1 MHFLLKVSFYF
12 LLLKSLFSTEFI
24 MTSSGIENFP
34 VVESY
39 DNKKNTFGTYTNQW
53 QFTTNTSM
61 FGFGTGTGVF
71 EINNGKHTNN
81 IFNKVTDSFGNIG
94 YIKSIPSEEK
104 PSIPGTSIAS
114 WIWLGGTG
122 PFAELKGIVMTG
134 AYFQMGQ
141 NRHKNGN
148 FLWKGKA
155 VNIPENLIE
164 KINSYK
170 GKEEN

>member
-12 LLLKSLFSTEFI
+12 LLLKSLFSAEFT
-24 MTSSGIENFP
+24 MTASGIENFP

-39 DNKKNTFGTYTNQW
+39 NNKNTFIIYSNQF
-53 QFTTNTSM
+53 QFITNTSM
-61 FGFGTGTGVF
+61 IGFGIADGVV
-71 EINNGKHTNN
+71 EINSGKQTNN

-94 YIKSIPSEEK
+94 YFKSIPSEEK

-114 WIWLGGTG
+114 WIWLGGSG
-122 PFAELKGIVMTG
+122 PFAELKDIIMTG
-134 AYFQMGQ
+134 AYFQLGE

>member
-12 LLLKSLFSTEFI
+12 LLLKSLFSAEFT
-24 MTSSGIENFP
+24 MTASGIENFP

-39 DNKKNTFGTYTNQW
+39 NNENTFIIYSNQF
-53 QFTTNTSM
+53 QFITNTSM
-61 FGFGTGTGVF
+61 FGFGIADGVV
-71 EINNGKHTNN
+71 EINNGKQTNN

-94 YIKSIPSEEK
+94 YLKSIPSEEK
-104 PSIPGTSIAS
+104 TNIPGASIAS
-114 WIWLGGTG
+114 WIWLGGSG

-134 AYFQMGQ
+134 AYFQIGE
-141 NRHKNGN
+141 NKHNNGN

-155 VNIPENLIE
+155 VNIPDNLIK

>member
-12 LLLKSLFSTEFI
+12 LLLKSLFSAEFT
-24 MTSSGIENFP
+24 MTASGIENFP

-39 DNKKNTFGTYTNQW
+39 DNKKNTFVIYSNQF
-53 QFTTNTSM
+53 QFSTNTSM
-61 FGFGTGTGVF
+61 FGFGVADGVV
-71 EINNGKHTNN
+71 EINGGKETQN
-81 IFNKVTDSFGNIG
+81 IFNKVNDSFGNIG
-94 YIKSIPSEEK
+94 YLKSIPSEENTD
-104 PSIPGTSIAS
+104 IPGAAIAS
-114 WIWLGGTG
+114 WVWLGGTG